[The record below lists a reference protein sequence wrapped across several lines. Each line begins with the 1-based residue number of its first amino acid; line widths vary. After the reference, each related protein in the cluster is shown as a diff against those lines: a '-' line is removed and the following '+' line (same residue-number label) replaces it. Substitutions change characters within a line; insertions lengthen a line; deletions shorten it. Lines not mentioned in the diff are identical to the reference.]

1 MLWTVEYFQDI
12 HKILAKDAILT
23 TYSIATPIRLSI
35 YQNNFFI
42 YEYKPTSSNR
52 ITIALNKKEIDNNFK
67 YIDMELKKTRN
78 TTAKALY
85 D

>member
-1 MLWTVEYFQDI
+1 LWTVEYFQSVY
-12 HKILAKDAILT
+12 KLLKKDAILT
-23 TYSIATPIRLSI
+23 TYSIATPIRLSLYESSFI
-35 YQNNFFI
+35 I
-42 YEYKPTSSNR
+42 YEHKPNNSNR
-52 ITIALNKKEIDNNFK
+52 ITIASKQKINDNNFK